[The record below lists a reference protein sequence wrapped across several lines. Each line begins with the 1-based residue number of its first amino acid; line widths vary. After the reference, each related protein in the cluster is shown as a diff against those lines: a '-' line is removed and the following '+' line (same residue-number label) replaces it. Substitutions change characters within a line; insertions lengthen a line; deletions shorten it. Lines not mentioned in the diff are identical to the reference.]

1 MVSVKS
7 QKEIDRMRVSGQIIV
22 EIFDL
27 LEREIK
33 PGISTKYI
41 DKIVHE
47 FIVSRGAK
55 PSFLNYN
62 GFPASVC
69 TSVDDVIIHGIP
81 DERQILEE
89 GQIIGVDV
97 GVKVKGYHT
106 DAART
111 FPVGRISED
120 KQKLIYITRQSFFEG
135 LKGISDGTYLG
146 NISAQIQKFIERHG
160 FSVVR
165 EFVGHGVGRNLHED
179 PAVPNYGMM
188 GSGMKLKSGMT
199 LAIEP
204 MVNMGSKEIST
215 SGAWGVRTRDGKPSA
230 HYENTILITA
240 SGVEIL
246 TMRG

>member
-1 MVSVKS
+1 M
-7 QKEIDRMRVSGQIIV
+7 I

-27 LEREIK
+27 LEEEIK
-33 PGISTKYI
+33 PGISTKHI

-55 PSFLNYN
+55 PSFLRYN

-81 DERQILEE
+81 DEKQILEE
-89 GQIIGVDV
+89 GQIIGVDI
-97 GVKVKGYHT
+97 GVIVKGYHA

-120 KQKLIYITRQSFFEG
+120 KQKLIDITRQSFFEG
-135 LKGISDGTYLG
+135 LKGIAEGSYLG
-146 NISAQIQKFIERHG
+146 NISAQIQKFVERNG
-160 FSVVR
+160 FSIVR
-165 EFVGHGVGRNLHED
+165 EFVGHGVGKNLHED
-179 PAVPNYGMM
+179 PAVPNYGIM

-204 MVNMGSKEIST
+204 MVNMGSREIST
-215 SGAWGVRTRDGKPSA
+215 SGAWGVKTRDGQPSA